1 MKVAYEVI
9 GHLTVTFP
17 NNSAVA
23 GQVCK
28 LSTQGKCEK
37 CSDGDIFCG
46 VVEEV
51 TPAGAAV
58 QLQGFVK
65 LSYTGAIPYAGYTKL
80 SSNGAGGV
88 KIYDVEPKTAAMLMA
103 VVADKLGKPLNE
115 LRFISIKEVE

>member
-1 MKVAYEVI
+1 MKVAYEGI

-88 KIYDVEPKTAAMLMA
+88 KTDTNGKEYLVVRYDSAKKT
-103 VVADKLGKPLNE
+103 VIIKL
-115 LRFISIKEVE
+115 